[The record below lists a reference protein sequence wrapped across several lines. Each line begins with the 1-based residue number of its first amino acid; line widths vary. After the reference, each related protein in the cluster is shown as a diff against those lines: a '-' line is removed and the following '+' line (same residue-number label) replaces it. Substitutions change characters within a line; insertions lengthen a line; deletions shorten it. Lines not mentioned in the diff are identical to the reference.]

1 MPPTHSAA
9 EDLVLEHSIR
19 AETIE
24 RHSWPDIHVPV
35 GGGIGRPE
43 A

>member
-1 MPPTHSAA
+1 MPPTHRAA
-9 EDLVLEHSIR
+9 EDPVLEHSIR

-24 RHSWPDIHVPV
+24 RHSRPDAHVPA
-35 GGGIGRPE
+35 GRGIGHPD

>member
-9 EDLVLEHSIR
+9 EDPVLAHSIR

-24 RHSWPDIHVPV
+24 RHSWPDVHVSARR
-35 GGGIGRPE
+35 GIGHPD